1 MKNRIVA
8 AFFVLSGA
16 YLGSLIFSP
25 YAFQYIPKALP
36 IALLI
41 VMVVNRLA
49 GIPRVIVASALLF
62 SLAGDVVLTLSIK
75 HSFLAGLTCFFL
87 AHIAYV
93 MAFCSLKKH
102 AHHTQ
107 HSKAPSILA
116 KGLISFCVIVF
127 ALLMAMHI
135 LPASKTLYVPV
146 LAYLSIILV
155 MGLSAVWLGNTRF
168 IIGGALLFV
177 ISDAVLA
184 QSVFRSPLPLSPFL
198 VMLTYYAAQFCLA
211 FGLVTAFKREGNALI
226 A

>member
-8 AFFVLSGA
+8 VFFALSGA
-16 YLGSLIFSP
+16 YLGSLFFSP

-75 HSFLAGLTCFFL
+75 HNFLAGLTCFFL

-93 MAFCSLKKH
+93 MAFYNLKKY
-102 AHHTQ
+102 AYHTQ
-107 HSKAPSILA
+107 HSEASSKFTR
-116 KGLISFCVIVF
+116 GLISFCVIVF
-127 ALLMAMHI
+127 ALLMATHI

-146 LAYLSIILV
+146 LAYLSVILL
-155 MGLSAVWLGNTRF
+155 MGLSAVWFGNTRF
-168 IIGGALLFV
+168 IISGALLFV

-184 QSVFRSPLPLSPFL
+184 QSVFHTPLPFSPFL
-198 VMLTYYAAQFCLA
+198 VMLTYYAAQLCLA
-211 FGLVTAFKREGNALI
+211 FGLVAAFKHEGNALI